1 MTPDNGSPESDI
13 FPGNYELSFYPTR
26 NIPRFGYIEI
36 TFPVNEFKDSTAF
49 LNNPLRC
56 YVSGSITTFKSCE
69 IVGTSTVIK
78 LTLDTEMK
86 VEPGND
92 KYFLIL

>member
-1 MTPDNGSPESDI
+1 
-13 FPGNYELSFYPTR
+13 
-26 NIPRFGYIEI
+26 
-36 TFPVNEFKDSTAF
+36 VNEFKDSTAF

-92 KYFLIL
+92 KYFFFNFIGMLPIIVLIPNVKNFGEDLNSGVVVVRTLYDG